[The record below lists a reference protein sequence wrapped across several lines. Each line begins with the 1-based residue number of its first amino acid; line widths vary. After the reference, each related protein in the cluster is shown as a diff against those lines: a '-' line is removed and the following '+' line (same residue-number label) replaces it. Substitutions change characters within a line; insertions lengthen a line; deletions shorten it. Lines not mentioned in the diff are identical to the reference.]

1 MPRHRSGAVARRSPS
16 SSPSRWP
23 TAGPPAPTDPR
34 PPAGRPGRLR
44 TATRPSRARP
54 KVRHAGRP
62 AVRGSRS
69 RRHQPEIGAASR
81 RPERQDIG
89 LSPAVGARQ
98 LVDLAEDPSRMPVDL
113 LDHDG
118 RRIEQH
124 ASTPSR
130 RRGRWPR
137 ATARRRGRDRPC
149 DAWPPREAL
158 ATSTPVADPCSV
170 RGSRR
175 QDRRRRAPQRCRCCR
190 AAGSRRRRPACARH
204 DLTPRGVRRVPRRPA
219 PARDV
224 RRRRRTASRTR
235 SSARTA
241 TSGARAAAGRAPRAA
256 AGPPRPARRPSA
268 PGARA
273 RARVARARSNAPRRR
288 ALPHRRARAT
298 VLGHLRHRVAGV
310 R

>member
-1 MPRHRSGAVARRSPS
+1 MARRAGRIVGSFRPPRVERRRRRGRRSATGRPRPIVPTRAVAIGRSPGRRRDREPWHAAAPIGRGGAAVSAS

-44 TATRPSRARP
+44 TATRPSRVRP
-54 KVRHAGRP
+54 RVRHAGRP

-81 RPERQDIG
+81 RPEGQDIG

-98 LVDLAEDPSRMPVDL
+98 LVDLAEDPSRVPVDL

-130 RRGRWPR
+130 RRDRWPR
-137 ATARRRGRDRPC
+137 ATAPRRGRDRPC
-149 DAWPPREAL
+149 GAWPPREAP
-158 ATSTPVADPCSV
+158 AKSTPVAGPCSV

-175 QDRRRRAPQRCRCCR
+175 QDRRRRAQPRCRCCR
-190 AAGSRRRRPACARH
+190 AA
-204 DLTPRGVRRVPRRPA
+204 
-219 PARDV
+219 
-224 RRRRRTASRTR
+224 
-235 SSARTA
+235 
-241 TSGARAAAGRAPRAA
+241 
-256 AGPPRPARRPSA
+256 
-268 PGARA
+268 
-273 RARVARARSNAPRRR
+273 
-288 ALPHRRARAT
+288 
-298 VLGHLRHRVAGV
+298 
-310 R
+310 